1 MTIESK
7 KKDIRTIT
15 LKNSAMVV
23 AHMQIQWELGDNMGT
38 YEEGGYHDV
47 LIGQDKSIDL
57 ANTHIPEN
65 ATVNLKVEVVAA
77 RDKTAH
83 ETFVYKK
90 ESKACAVYE
99 LTGTTLQKELNLLS
113 YTVNG

>member
-57 ANTHIPEN
+57 ANTNIPESF
-65 ATVNLKVEVVAA
+65 AA
-77 RDKTAH
+77 LYSIPVPTNGASFLIRGTA
-83 ETFVYKK
+83 
-90 ESKACAVYE
+90 
-99 LTGTTLQKELNLLS
+99 
-113 YTVNG
+113 